1 MGVSFTTK
9 DPPKDGFSL
18 WRGLDLN
25 QRPPGYEPQAASSIL
40 NWLENE

>member
-25 QRPPGYEPQAASSIL
+25 QRPPGYEPHTASPFL
-40 NWLENE
+40 N